1 MPGRVRLWGH
11 IVVAAL
17 LSVTLASCNCE
28 NTLSNTLKV
37 AVVLNVGERAY
48 DTRALEWAK
57 DNINASGGVMG
68 GQPIE
73 LVYYEAESAIRINAL
88 ARDLADDD
96 SILGVIGPGKS
107 AELKAMARSFKQEVQ
122 KLEKRVHKEHKA
134 LAKKARGKRRR
145 QADPNAPPSGFAKPG
160 PVSDELRAFLKLGP
174 DELIARTEVTKKI
187 TEYCKA
193 HNLQKAEDKRTINV
207 DTALKKLLRLKKGDE
222 LTFFNLQK
230 YMKVHYPNKE
240 GVFSN

>member
-1 MPGRVRLWGH
+1 MAKKTSSSKASKKTAAKKVVEPV
-11 IVVAAL
+11 VETPVVENTAVPEVAAEDNYDQEFA
-17 LSVTLASCNCE
+17 SVLEQLTAAQ
-28 NTLSNTLKV
+28 TVLKSLTTTV
-37 AVVLNVGERAY
+37 R
-48 DTRALEWAK
+48 
-57 DNINASGGVMG
+57 
-68 GQPIE
+68 Q
-73 LVYYEAESAIRINAL
+73 
-88 ARDLADDD
+88 
-96 SILGVIGPGKS
+96 
-107 AELKAMARSFKQEVQ
+107 
-122 KLEKRVHKEHKA
+122 LEKRVARDRKVMQKKMKGR
-134 LAKKARGKRRR
+134 AKRVV
-145 QADPNAPPSGFAKPG
+145 DPNKPPSGFAKPG